1 MFINPVDMIEYR
13 DLLRI
18 GICDIFLS
26 WFHCVQLEYTTIVYN
41 WSTQPLCTTGVHNHC
56 VQTKVHNHYVQLEYT
71 TIVYKPKYTTNKQ
84 TSVLSDI

>member
-41 WSTQPLCTTGVHNHC
+41 WSTQPLCTNQSTQPLCTTGVHNHC
-56 VQTKVHNHYVQLEYT
+56 VQTKVHNQ
-71 TIVYKPKYTTNKQ
+71 
-84 TSVLSDI
+84 